1 MGAKSFFL
9 VFDGGRTAPYHIIEK
24 RGKFVGSLWLGLDNL
39 RWVLQTWG
47 LLQQSSEL
55 KGFFRFKRT
64 KYSTLEFS
72 CLQNQR
78 GRFVE
83 LCEYHG
89 GAQRGGI
96 RVLEGYLGKGWHW
109 FAKELNSFFL
119 GKQPPVEFRE
129 GRSRNGKTIPNW
141 QLLDSHDPPA
151 KSLHPAGNVTSTN
164 SMNSNLLP
172 CVTLD
177 PDAIRPT
184 QKCEFEWNPRVKT
197 LHITKGAE
205 GKRQVEWVGLKYK
218 AQGLIQRDNQAFP
231 QAQVPF
237 DGSREPMR
245 TDRSPTHVDDAAPA
259 QLQTQAEIQVEIEPT
274 SIQNLLKDPVSALAS
289 DIDAV
294 AGEASRDQAVMV
306 VNYLHQGV
314 FELVPPK
321 PLSPIATQELEF
333 QDSTSGS
340 GMEVSELQLSLLE
353 TMTSEEFASP
363 LSCTPLNML
372 APPVAPPL
380 LQSCEDEAL
389 ANLSKW
395 VSQQMNYFRKQVG
408 VSISGHEPE
417 CMALLIHIDKDRQLL
432 KRTTTSHKSVQKGLR
447 ELRNLSSSVNY
458 EGKQLSCC

>member
-1 MGAKSFFL
+1 VGAKSFFL

-64 KYSTLEFS
+64 EYSTLEFS

-96 RVLEGYLGKGWHW
+96 RVPEGYLGKGWHR
-109 FAKELNSFFL
+109 FAEELNSFFL

-129 GRSRNGKTIPNW
+129 GRSRNGKTIPNRK
-141 QLLDSHDPPA
+141 LLDSRDPPA
-151 KSLHPAGNVTSTN
+151 KILHPAGDVTATN
-164 SMNSNLLP
+164 SANSNLLP
-172 CVTLD
+172 RVTLD
-177 PDAIRPT
+177 LDAIRPT
-184 QKCEFEWNPRVKT
+184 WKCEFEWNPRVKT
-197 LHITKGAE
+197 LRITKGVE
-205 GKRQVEWVGLKYK
+205 GKRKVEWVGLKFK
-218 AQGLIQRDNQAFP
+218 AQGLIQRDNGAFP
-231 QAQVPF
+231 QAQAPLEV
-237 DGSREPMR
+237 SSEPMR
-245 TDRSPTHVDDAAPA
+245 IDQSPTHVDDVAPA

-274 SIQNLLKDPVSALAS
+274 SIQDSLKDSVLALVS

-294 AGEASRDQAVMV
+294 AEETSRDQAVMV
-306 VNYLHQGV
+306 VDYQGAL
-314 FELVPPK
+314 ELVPPE
-321 PLSPIATQELEF
+321 PLSPIATQKLEF
-333 QDSTSGS
+333 QDSSSGS
-340 GMEVSELQLSLLE
+340 GMEVSGLQFSLLE

-363 LSCTPLNML
+363 LSCTLNIL
-372 APPVAPPL
+372 ALPVAPPL
-380 LQSCEDEAL
+380 IQSCEDEAL
-389 ANLSKW
+389 ANPSKW

-408 VSISGHEPE
+408 VSILGHEPE
-417 CMALLIHIDKDRQLL
+417 CMALLIRIDKDRQLL
-432 KRTTTSHKSVQKGLR
+432 KRTTTSRKSVHKGLR

-458 EGKQLSCC
+458 EGKQLICC